1 MHYSYTY
8 KRIIQKEIKM
18 KNNITPYT
26 THLKLYAVVFSVLLL
41 LCVLCSFPMTV
52 QGKADSAEITG
63 FTITPNAKNLTD
75 SSDTTS
81 TETNSI
87 TIESEKEI
95 KSVYIIFRKKSV
107 SFDIVSGDKIHSVDT
122 DFLHSYTKLPDS
134 FTDCKKITV
143 NFKEKTAI
151 SKIAVF
157 SDGTLPEWVQVW
169 EKPYDKADL
178 LLNSTH
184 SDDEHLFF
192 AGILPYYA
200 IEKNYRVQ
208 VVYFTNHNNNNPDRN
223 HELLN
228 GLWAVGIDHYPVIGP
243 FPDLYAKTD
252 NFKDP
257 AQAEA
262 IGKKALK
269 DLLNYG
275 FTEEKIVEYQ
285 TELLRRFKPQVV
297 IGHAFNG
304 DYGHGQHIVNINT
317 LVKAIQSSND
327 PTFAPESANKYGTWS
342 VPKLYVHNYE
352 ENKIELDWDTPYDS
366 MGGKT
371 PFQISQ
377 QGFDQ
382 HKSQHW
388 TYFWNWINGTTAKPF
403 TKAIQAK
410 DISCYT
416 FGLYHTTVGQ
426 DTLKNDF
433 FENLTNYDE
442 QIRLEEER
450 KKAEEEQARIEAE
463 SIARAE
469 EESREAA
476 RLESERL
483 AALQTTVDNN
493 KNEQPTNN
501 KSVLVISLIILFSAL
516 CAVVV
521 ITFKRR

>member
-1 MHYSYTY
+1 
-8 KRIIQKEIKM
+8 M
-18 KNNITPYT
+18 KNKDTIYNAR
-26 THLKLYAVVFSVLLL
+26 LKLYTSVFSALFLI
-41 LCVLCSFPMTV
+41 CFFCAFPIMV
-52 QGKADSAEITG
+52 QAETQSAEITR

-75 SSDTTS
+75 NSDTTS

-87 TIESEKEI
+87 TVESDKTI
-95 KSVYIIFRKKSV
+95 KSIYIIFRKKAV
-107 SFDIVSGDKIHSVDT
+107 TFDIVSGDKTHSVNT
-122 DFLHSYTKLPDS
+122 DYLHSYTELPNS
-134 FTDCKKITV
+134 FDNCKKITV

-157 SDGTLPEWVQVW
+157 SEGALPEWVQIW

-178 LLNSTH
+178 LLTSTH

-192 AGILPYYA
+192 AGVLPYYA
-200 IEKNYRVQ
+200 IERNYRVQ
-208 VVYFTNHNNNNPDRN
+208 VAYFTNHNNNNPDRN

-252 NFKDP
+252 NYHNP
-257 AQAEA
+257 TETEA
-262 IGKKALK
+262 VAKKAFN
-269 DLLNYG
+269 DLLKYG
-275 FTEEKIVEYQ
+275 YTEEYIVEYQ
-285 TELLRRFKPQVV
+285 TELLRRFKPLVV

-304 DYGHGQHIVNINT
+304 DYGHGQHIVNIKT
-317 LVKAIQSSND
+317 LVKAIQNSND
-327 PTFAPESANKYGTWS
+327 PNFAPDSAKEYGTWT

-352 ENKIELDWDTPYDS
+352 ENKIEMNWDTPYES

-377 QGFDQ
+377 NGFDQ

-388 TYFWNWINGTTAKPF
+388 TYFWNWINGTNAKPF
-403 TKAIQAK
+403 TKASQAK
-410 DISCYT
+410 DISCYA

-426 DTLKNDF
+426 DVLKNDF

-450 KKAEEEQARIEAE
+450 KKAEEEQARLESE
-463 SIARAE
+463 SIAKAE
-469 EESREAA
+469 SESKEAA

-483 AALQTTVDNN
+483 DSLQTNTDSNNTSEQQEN
-493 KNEQPTNN
+493 KNI
-501 KSVLVISLIILFSAL
+501 VLVISLILIVSAV
-516 CAVVV
+516 CTIAVLTLKK
-521 ITFKRR
+521 IKG